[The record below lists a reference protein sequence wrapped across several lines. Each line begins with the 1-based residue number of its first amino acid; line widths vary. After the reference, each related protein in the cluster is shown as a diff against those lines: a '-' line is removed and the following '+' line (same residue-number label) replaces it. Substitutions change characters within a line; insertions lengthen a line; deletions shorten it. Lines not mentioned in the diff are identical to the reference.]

1 MIISQIML
9 TGLIAQWL
17 KSQWVE
23 ERETLKKEVSRKFS
37 ESVDQIMDSLLV
49 EHLIVPALN
58 DSLARKD
65 HLIKFNKRLPEDT
78 TLKKRH
84 ITAMFNTADS
94 ENQAI
99 VTIAIPD
106 TTGSSPDEKLS
117 FNIYDSS
124 EKRFLLRSV
133 KLIINQTEG
142 TAGEWKQLSHMNSMA
157 SDSTL
162 LKEVFETKLGKEAK
176 GVRITWISESARKNA
191 KTGGAKIFLSSD
203 LFEIPFNAE
212 ISHFQSILLK
222 GISTQ
227 ILFALVLLILT
238 GAAFFFTFRSM
249 RKMETLNTLRN
260 DFISNI
266 SHELKT
272 PVATVTVALEALKTY
287 DRMKDPAKSEE
298 YLSIAFNEMKR
309 LDQLISQVLTTSIL
323 EDQAQY
329 LHVEETD
336 LVKITKEVL
345 ASLQI
350 RFLQNKANVEFTPAE
365 EACILDLDKLHIQG
379 VLINLLDNSLK
390 YNTSESK
397 IKIKLFSKESSV
409 FLTVSDNG
417 PGIPEEYISRVF
429 DKFFRVPKGD
439 RHDVKGYGL
448 GLSFA
453 ELVMKQHSGS
463 INVRNLEEG
472 GCRFTLIFPKIAK

>member
-1 MIISQIML
+1 
-9 TGLIAQWL
+9 
-17 KSQWVE
+17 
-23 ERETLKKEVSRKFS
+23 
-37 ESVDQIMDSLLV
+37 MDSLLV
-49 EHLIVPALN
+49 EHLIVPVLN
-58 DSLARKD
+58 DSLARED
-65 HLIKFNKRLPEDT
+65 HLIKFNRRLPEDT

-84 ITAMFNTADS
+84 ITAMFNTSGD
-94 ENQAI
+94 EDQAV

-106 TTGSSPDEKLS
+106 STGSSPHDKLS

-124 EKRFLLRSV
+124 EKKFLLRSV
-133 KLIINQTEG
+133 KLIINQTG
-142 TAGEWKQLSHMNSMA
+142 GPAGEWKQLSHMNSLA

-176 GVRITWISESARKNA
+176 GARITWISETESMNA
-191 KTGGAKIFLSSD
+191 KTGKAKIFLSSD

-212 ISHFQSILLK
+212 ITHFQGILLK
-222 GISTQ
+222 GVSAQ
-227 ILFALVLLILT
+227 ILFAFVLLILT

-249 RKMETLNTLRN
+249 KKMETLNTLRN

-272 PVATVTVALEALKTY
+272 PVSTVTVALEALKTY
-287 DRMKDPAKSEE
+287 DRMKDPAKSDE

-329 LHVEETD
+329 LRIEETD
-336 LVKITKEVL
+336 LIKLTKEVL
-345 ASLQI
+345 SSMQI
-350 RFLQNKANVEFTPAE
+350 RFLQNKANVVFEPADE
-365 EACILDLDKLHIQG
+365 VCILNLDKLHIQG

-390 YNTSESK
+390 YNTSEAEIR
-397 IKIKLFSKESSV
+397 IKIFSQDAAV

-429 DKFFRVPKGD
+429 DKFFRVPRGD

-453 ELVMKQHSGS
+453 DLVMKQHSGS
-463 INVRNLEEG
+463 VDVINLEGG
-472 GCRFTLIFPKIAK
+472 GCRFTLKFPKKAK